1 MRQVGGGADDE
12 DDGPEGPAPRRR
24 QKPPAAR
31 TRPRIQRPRRR
42 GQPTTFLE
50 RWQQGLRNA
59 MRWGAFWSVLIG
71 ALFLTVTI
79 AGLFSGG
86 HVSAAVASVQRGFDG
101 MMADAGFTVD
111 DIKVTGAVNTRDGNV
126 TRLLNFRR
134 GDLMLYVDVDEARA
148 RVESLPWVKS
158 AQVRRIWPNR
168 VQIKI
173 EERRPIARWLHNDRH
188 FVIDSDGR
196 IIGVTHAR
204 GFIAL
209 PLVTGKGAPEAAASF
224 VALVST
230 QPELKSRVKIA
241 IRRGERRW
249 DLQLA
254 NGVGVRL
261 PEEGAEAALTELVNL
276 DREQKIFARDILSID
291 LRFANRYVVKLP
303 PGSPLIAKTVK
314 ASGGRDT

>member
-1 MRQVGGGADDE
+1 MRQVGGGVDDE

-71 ALFLTVTI
+71 VLFLTVTI

-86 HVSAAVASVQRGFDG
+86 HVSAAIASVQRGFDG

>member
-1 MRQVGGGADDE
+1 
-12 DDGPEGPAPRRR
+12 
-24 QKPPAAR
+24 
-31 TRPRIQRPRRR
+31 
-42 GQPTTFLE
+42 
-50 RWQQGLRNA
+50 

-71 ALFLTVTI
+71 VFFLSVTV

-86 HVSAAVASVQRGFDG
+86 HVSSAVDGLQRSFDRV
-101 MMADAGFTVD
+101 MVDAGFTVD
-111 DIKVTGAVNTRDGNV
+111 DINLTGAINTKGGNV
-126 TRLLNFRR
+126 MRLLNFKR

-158 AQVRRIWPNR
+158 AQVRRVWPNR

-173 EERRPIARWLHNDRH
+173 EERRPVARWLHNDRH
-188 FVIDSDGR
+188 FVVDSDGR
-196 IIGVTHAR
+196 IIGVTNAR
-204 GFIAL
+204 GFVAL
-209 PLVTGKGAPEAAASF
+209 PLVTGKGAPEAASSF
-224 VALVST
+224 VALVAT
-230 QPELKSRVKIA
+230 QPELKSHVKIA

-254 NGVGVRL
+254 NGVRVRL
-261 PEEGAEAALTELVNL
+261 PEEGAEAALAELVNL

>member
-1 MRQVGGGADDE
+1 MRQVGGSADDE
-12 DDGPEGPAPRRR
+12 DGGADAPSPRRR

-31 TRPRIQRPRRR
+31 TRPRIARPRRR

-71 ALFLTVTI
+71 VFFLSVTV

-86 HVSAAVASVQRGFDG
+86 HVSSAVDGLQRSFDRV
-101 MMADAGFTVD
+101 MVDAGFTVD
-111 DIKVTGAVNTRDGNV
+111 DINLTGAINTKGGNV
-126 TRLLNFRR
+126 MRLLNFKR

-158 AQVRRIWPNR
+158 AQVRRVWPNR

-173 EERRPIARWLHNDRH
+173 EERRPVARWLHNDRH
-188 FVIDSDGR
+188 FVVDSDGR
-196 IIGVTHAR
+196 IIGVTNAR
-204 GFIAL
+204 GFVAL
-209 PLVTGKGAPEAAASF
+209 PLVTGKGAPEAASSF
-224 VALVST
+224 VALVAT
-230 QPELKSRVKIA
+230 QPELKSHVKIA

-254 NGVGVRL
+254 NGVRVRL
-261 PEEGAEAALTELVNL
+261 PEEGAEAALAELVNL

-314 ASGGRDT
+314 TSGGRDT

>member
-1 MRQVGGGADDE
+1 MRQVGGGVDDE
-12 DDGPEGPAPRRR
+12 DDGPEGSAPRRR

-71 ALFLTVTI
+71 VLFLTVTI

-86 HVSAAVASVQRGFDG
+86 HVSAAIASVQRGFDG

>member
-1 MRQVGGGADDE
+1 MRQVGGAADDE
-12 DDGPEGPAPRRR
+12 DDASVPRRR

-31 TRPRIQRPRRR
+31 TRPRINRPRRR
-42 GQPTTFLE
+42 GPPASLIG
-50 RWQQGLRNA
+50 RWQESLRNA
-59 MRWGAFWSVLIG
+59 MRWGAFWSVLLG
-71 ALFLTVTI
+71 LFFLTVTV

-86 HVSAAVASVQRGFDG
+86 HVAAAVAGLERGFNG

-111 DIKVTGAVNTRDGNV
+111 DITVTGVINTQGRDV
-126 TRLLNFRR
+126 TRRLNFKR
-134 GDLMLYVDVDEARA
+134 GDLMLNVDVNEARA

-158 AQVRRIWPNR
+158 AQVRRVWPNR
-168 VQIKI
+168 IVIRI
-173 EERRPIARWLHNDRH
+173 EERRPIARWLHNGRH
-188 FVIDSDGR
+188 FVVDSDGR
-196 IIGVTHAR
+196 IVGVTHER
-204 GFIAL
+204 GFVAL
-209 PLVTGKGAPEAAASF
+209 PLLSGKGAPEAATGF
-224 VALVST
+224 VALMAT
-230 QPELKSRVKIA
+230 QPELKSLVKIA
-241 IRRGERRW
+241 VRRGERRW

-261 PEEGAEAALTELVNL
+261 PEEGAEAALAELVTL

>member
-1 MRQVGGGADDE
+1 MRQVGGAADDE
-12 DDGPEGPAPRRR
+12 DDGADAPSPRRR

-31 TRPRIQRPRRR
+31 TRPRIARPRRR

-71 ALFLTVTI
+71 VFFLSVTV

-86 HVSAAVASVQRGFDG
+86 HVSSAVDGLQRSFDRV
-101 MMADAGFTVD
+101 MVDAGFTVD
-111 DIKVTGAVNTRDGNV
+111 DINLTGAINTKGGNV
-126 TRLLNFRR
+126 MRLLNFKR

-158 AQVRRIWPNR
+158 AQVRRVWPNR

-173 EERRPIARWLHNDRH
+173 EERRPVARWLHNDRH
-188 FVIDSDGR
+188 FVVDSDGR
-196 IIGVTHAR
+196 IIGVTNAR
-204 GFIAL
+204 GFVAL
-209 PLVTGKGAPEAAASF
+209 PLVTGKGAPEAASSF
-224 VALVST
+224 VALVAT
-230 QPELKSRVKIA
+230 QPELKSHVKIA

-254 NGVGVRL
+254 NGVRVRL
-261 PEEGAEAALTELVNL
+261 PEEGAEAALAELVNL